1 MIRESRYA
9 VSSDGGLE
17 DFDNLKTQQINFSQV
32 FASQRVWVTLYRRPP
47 RSEPRTAAKT
57 LVRTRLQL
65 RLETGT
71 SVESPWPVVGAP
83 PEYRRRV
90 RAGESPSQPFAPPIA
105 SGVRRTCWH
114 TQCSLSFVFDFADR
128 SLTNRAAAW

>member
-17 DFDNLKTQQINFSQV
+17 DFDNLKTQINFSQV
-32 FASQRVWVTLYRRPP
+32 FASQRARVTLSQETSPIG
-47 RSEPRTAAKT
+47 TAYATKT

-90 RAGESPSQPFAPPIA
+90 QAVESPSQPFAPPIA